1 MSGSRQQRFGA
12 LRPRGG
18 RGHHLPIPNNLSSP
32 LWQDGGASDMH
43 IERKPKAYSYTRFS
57 TPEQAKS
64 DSSTRQALAAE
75 RWVKEHNV
83 ELDTELTF
91 RDEGVSA
98 FDGLNVER
106 GALGAF
112 LRAVQNGDVPKG
124 SWLLVENLDRI
135 SRQKPRRAA
144 RLMEDII
151 EAGVTVVDLHDGS
164 QYSAQALDEDSL
176 LLIGMVFR
184 FIRAN
189 EESELKASRVAAAR
203 LRAREQF
210 ASDQPLTK
218 AYTKQLPGWLRWND
232 DTRQV
237 EAIPERAE
245 VVRKMFELADAG
257 SGQHKIAAW
266 LNTNAGEPW
275 GRGKGRGCR
284 WHRSYVRK
292 VLTNQA
298 VIGIFTPHIIQRDP
312 KTRRK
317 IRKPLDAIR
326 HRFPAI
332 VDRDLFERVS
342 NRIGTTAP
350 RGKNSGAAARSI
362 FAGILKCR
370 HCGGTVTRVSKGKHV
385 YLVCSA
391 ANSSARTCHYEAVPY
406 SDAEAGFVW
415 QVRKII
421 DEAPRGRD
429 TADLEQQ
436 IAVADAETDALYS
449 EVQDLLAISIEEKS
463 AAARKNL
470 SRREAD
476 LTDAEERARRLRAR
490 RDQLATTAVRRRL
503 SAIEQAFTE
512 EPLDILKA
520 NAALR
525 EAAERMVLF
534 PAEGRIEIYWRHA
547 DQPQEAVLYTRK
559 FDWTGEGLARAQ
571 SESSHGGEHSEESD
585 DQPNA

>member
-1 MSGSRQQRFGA
+1 MSSNRQQRFTD
-12 LRPRGG
+12 LRLRGG
-18 RGHHLPIPNNLSSP
+18 RGHHLPIPNHLSSP

-57 TPEQAKS
+57 TPEQAKG

-75 RWVKEHNV
+75 RWAKQNSV

-218 AYTKQLPGWLRWND
+218 AYTKQLPGWLCWND
-232 DTRQV
+232 DTKQI
-237 EAIPERAE
+237 EAIPERADVAE
-245 VVRKMFELADAG
+245 EGFV
-257 SGQHKIAAW
+257 
-266 LNTNAGEPW
+266 
-275 GRGKGRGCR
+275 
-284 WHRSYVRK
+284 
-292 VLTNQA
+292 
-298 VIGIFTPHIIQRDP
+298 
-312 KTRRK
+312 
-317 IRKPLDAIR
+317 
-326 HRFPAI
+326 
-332 VDRDLFERVS
+332 
-342 NRIGTTAP
+342 
-350 RGKNSGAAARSI
+350 RSI
-362 FAGILKCR
+362 RG
-370 HCGGTVTRVSKGKHV
+370 
-385 YLVCSA
+385 
-391 ANSSARTCHYEAVPY
+391 
-406 SDAEAGFVW
+406 
-415 QVRKII
+415 II
-421 DEAPRGRD
+421 DEAPRGKD
-429 TADLEQQ
+429 TAELEQQ
-436 IAVADAETDALYS
+436 IAKADVEADVLFDMAQE
-449 EVQDLLAISIEEKS
+449 LLAISIEEKS
-463 AAARKNL
+463 AAARKSL
-470 SRREAD
+470 SEREAA
-476 LTDAEERARRLRAR
+476 LADAEERVRRLRER
-490 RDQLATTAVRRRL
+490 RDKLATASVRRRL
-503 SAIEQAFTE
+503 SAIEQALTE
-512 EPLDILKA
+512 RPLDVHKA

-525 EAAERMVLF
+525 EAAERMIIF

-547 DQPQEAVLYTRK
+547 DEPQDAPLHTRK
-559 FDWTGEGLARAQ
+559 FDWTGESLARAQ
-571 SESSHGGEHSEESD
+571 SERSQEQVRNGNTNTE
-585 DQPNA
+585 AT